1 MLRTSFRIAVKA
13 LNRHKLRTALTML
26 GMTIGVAA
34 VITMVALGSGAQET
48 VSDDIQ
54 SAGTALINV
63 RAGNY
68 TRGGEESNIGSGE
81 SGLVHI
87 HLFSVA
93 RFFFTLPVFS
103 AAAVLM
109 TDHSKKFHLWAPHLG
124 YFRGDSA

>member
-1 MLRTSFRIAVKA
+1 MSNMLLTSLQIALKA

-68 TRGGEESNIGSGE
+68 TRGGEESNIGSGL
-81 SGLVHI
+81 G
-87 HLFSVA
+87 A
-93 RFFFTLPVFS
+93 AKTLTPDD
-103 AAAVLM
+103 AEANAN
-109 TDHSKKFHLWAPHLG
+109 DP
-124 YFRGDSA
+124 